1 MPELRHGRWKGK
13 TDGTPWMQRTLIK
26 WFRHTSLYL
35 PYFCM
40 GWIVPFYMLFRHE
53 GYLAAYRFY
62 RKRFC
67 MGRIKAFIYVY
78 YNHFR
83 FGQVIID
90 RFAAYAGHRFEFKV
104 EGREIFDTLE
114 NGKKG
119 FIQLSSHVGNYEL
132 AGYSLIPRHKSFH
145 ALVYEGETKTIM
157 ESRSRIFASHKVNMI
172 PISGDMSHIFLLN
185 KALLQGEIV
194 SMPGDRIFGSPRSIG
209 CSFFGETAKFPLGPF
224 AMAEKMELPSIAVF
238 VMKEK
243 RKTYTIY
250 VRSLKGETS
259 TDICS
264 SFAEELEKTVR
275 KYPEQWFN
283 YYDFWM

>member
-1 MPELRHGRWKGK
+1 
-13 TDGTPWMQRTLIK
+13 MQRTLIK

-104 EGREIFDTLE
+104 EGGEIFDTLE

-194 SMPGDRIFGSPRSIG
+194 SMPGDRIFGSPRSIACDFLG
-209 CSFFGETAKFPLGPF
+209 DKARFPLGPF
-224 AMAEKMELPSIAVF
+224 AMAVQREVPILAVF
-238 VMKEK
+238 VMKEGVK
-243 RKTYTIY
+243 SYKIY
-250 VRSLKGETS
+250 VRRLHGNNAAALGQ
-259 TDICS
+259 C
-264 SFAEELEKTVR
+264 FATELERIIKL
-275 KYPEQWFN
+275 YPTQWFN
-283 YYDFWM
+283 FYDFWT